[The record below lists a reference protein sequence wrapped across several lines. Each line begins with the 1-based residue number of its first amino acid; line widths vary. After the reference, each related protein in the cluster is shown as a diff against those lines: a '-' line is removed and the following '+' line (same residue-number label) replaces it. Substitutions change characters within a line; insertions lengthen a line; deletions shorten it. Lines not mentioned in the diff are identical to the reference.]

1 MVGVVIV
8 THGNLARDLVEVTE
22 LIIGA
27 PCSMKPVAI
36 KPDEGIGE
44 IAKKV
49 ESAVKSADQGKGVL
63 ILTDL
68 FGGTPSN
75 VSLSFLHENKVEVL
89 SGVNLPMTIKIAT
102 SGDLNDLKELARLA
116 RTAGKKNISMASE
129 IMRKKI

>member
-22 LIIGA
+22 LIVGTCPGLI
-27 PCSMKPVAI
+27 PVTI
-36 KPDEGIGE
+36 QPQEGIAE

-49 ESAVKSADQGKGVL
+49 ESSIKSADKGKGVL

-75 VSLSFLHENKVEVL
+75 VSLSFLQQNKVEVL
-89 SGVNLPMTIKIAT
+89 SGVNLPMMIKIVT
-102 SGDLNDLKELARLA
+102 HCENSDLKELAKLGK
-116 RTAGKKNISMASE
+116 TAGKKNISLASE
-129 IMRKKI
+129 IMKKKV